1 MMTPVFTTED
11 LTAMEGL
18 PDFGAQN
25 RGELPA
31 VLIYT
36 PKLLSTVQHYVR
48 EHAVRLR
55 RYRPILAGRRRVEGT
70 PFDDIPHFTFPLGFR
85 GRLREFRFVLTGENK
100 ELATFITRH
109 GIRLVH
115 AHFGPGGTEI
125 MPLADRLGIPL
136 IVTFHG
142 WDVKLGPET
151 RGRVS
156 AYERL
161 YRRRLPL
168 LFKQASKVIC
178 VSRNWAD
185 RVIALGCPPEKVQTN
200 YLGVDS
206 SFFDGAREGFDPM
219 SLLFVGRLV
228 RRKGVHVLIEAIRLL
243 RERFPNV
250 YLTVVGEGPE
260 QSTLETM
267 AKQRNLP
274 VQFLGKKSSRE
285 IRTILRQ
292 SAVLCVPS
300 TTAEGEVPEA
310 LGLVLL
316 EAQAMRVP
324 VVASRNGGIP
334 EAVEDG
340 KTGLLVDE
348 DSPAALAEALGKLIS
363 DVAVNRSFGESART
377 LVCERFDIERCYEGL
392 ETIYDGVLHPGT
404 FGKQQCALKH
414 PELTLT
420 NA

>member
-1 MMTPVFTTED
+1 
-11 LTAMEGL
+11 MEGL
-18 PDFGAQN
+18 PDSVAQN
-25 RGELPA
+25 RGELPG

-36 PKLLSTVQHYVR
+36 PQLLSTVQHYVR

-70 PFDDIPHFTFPLGFR
+70 PFDDIPHFTFQSGLR
-85 GRLREFRFVLTGENK
+85 GRLREFRFVLTGADK
-100 ELATFITRH
+100 DLATLITRH
-109 GIRLVH
+109 RIRLIH

-125 MPLADRLGIPL
+125 MPIADRLGIPL

-142 WDVKLGPET
+142 WDVKLGRET
-151 RGRVS
+151 QGRVS

-161 YRRRLPL
+161 YRHRLPL

-228 RRKGVHVLIEAIRLL
+228 RRKGVHVLIEAIGLL
-243 RERFPNV
+243 QERFPKV

-260 QSTLETM
+260 QFILEAI

-274 VQFLGKKSSRE
+274 IRFLGKKPSPE
-285 IRTILRQ
+285 IRALLRQ

-300 TTAEGEVPEA
+300 TTAQGEVPEA

-348 DSPAALAEALGKLIS
+348 DSPAALAEALAKLIS
-363 DVAVNRSFGESART
+363 DVAVNRSFGESARA
-377 LVCERFDIERCYEGL
+377 LVCDRFDIARCYEGL
-392 ETIYDGVLHPGT
+392 EAIYDGVLQSGRL
-404 FGKQQCALKH
+404 GKQQFALKH
-414 PELTLT
+414 PGLTLS